1 MRHVILCALLLAL
14 TAFVLAPSA
23 VADQHQSSCP
33 NGYTAYAVPQ
43 TEAEMRQFPRIA
55 AGLDATPAPYT
66 VQDLIE
72 LGNQIDGNDDGTFC
86 LKAVSNLRGS
96 SDKNWGY
103 FYGARDNDSAAS

>member
-1 MRHVILCALLLAL
+1 MLLAL

-43 TEAEMRQFPRIA
+43 TEAEMRQLPRIA

-86 LKAVSNLRGS
+86 LNAVSNLRGS